1 MTGKT
6 VLVSTRI
13 VMSYSMKQ
21 GILFWVWQKLWDNN
35 KIRISQWREGYYTA
49 NTSVRRKKE
58 IQKSR
63 FQRITVRDPSRKVK
77 HLSKVIRGRII
88 ITELTMSI
96 SFTKIGYSVLMMDV
110 KVTKE
115 KHISWCVDQ
124 DNLIYKRWN
133 SIKNRA

>member
-1 MTGKT
+1 MTRKT
-6 VLVSTRI
+6 VLLSTRI

-35 KIRISQWREGYYTA
+35 KIRISQWREGYYRT

-77 HLSKVIRGRII
+77 HLSKVIQGRII

-96 SFTKIGYSVLMMDV
+96 SFTKICYSVVMMDV

-115 KHISWCVDQ
+115 KHISWCVDP

-133 SIKNRA
+133 GIKNRA